1 MKAAKL
7 IESRQSAWQRLDN
20 LCEEFGKRSKNKV
33 PPEKAREFANLYR
46 QACADLALAES
57 NQLPPTTID
66 YLHQLVARAHN
77 QLYRSKKFDRQVWYE
92 RIFVDT
98 PKRIFNDTHVHIAT
112 LIFWG
117 LFLISTWLAYDDT
130 IWPGFAEQ
138 VAGAQRLEQSEEM
151 FNQFGDRSVT
161 TNSLMTGFYVYNNAG
176 IGLVCFV
183 TMLFVP
189 VGMVTL
195 SFNAMFLG
203 TVFGYMF
210 RPETAAAGMNFKN
223 FVTAHGPFELTA
235 IILSAG
241 AGLKIGLSW
250 LATGGLSRKD
260 SLIKNAREALP
271 IAMCS
276 VSLFCMAAVIEGFVS
291 PTTEAFLPW
300 WAKGLVATACSL
312 TLMIYLIVLGYPRPE
327 DEMEEFDAA

>member
-77 QLYRSKKFDRQVWYE
+77 QLYRSKKFDRQGWYE

-223 FVTAHGPFELTA
+223 FVTAHGPFEWTA

-260 SLIKNAREALP
+260 WAFTERLIDQERPRGAADRDVFGFAVLHGGGDRRFRVADDGSFF
-271 IAMCS
+271 AMVGERIGGDGLFVDFDDLLDRVG
-276 VSLFCMAAVIEGFVS
+276 VSS
-291 PTTEAFLPW
+291 
-300 WAKGLVATACSL
+300 S
-312 TLMIYLIVLGYPRPE
+312 
-327 DEMEEFDAA
+327 